1 MMRLSLRARVLA
13 GMALVVI
20 ALVVVG
26 VTVITATR
34 AHLIDQVDNRLAATE
49 GRATGHPGS
58 DDTTGAPEDVPPDS
72 GYGDRLSEIYEGVL
86 YPDGRLVTIYAP
98 NYGGD
103 DVAVPD
109 VDVEQVADAAETKQ
123 HFTTGA
129 VDDDGSRYRV
139 CAFVGPNGTYRI
151 VAQPLDDVD
160 DTIAR
165 LITIEIVAGAFV
177 LAVLAVVTWW
187 VLRLGIKPIKQ
198 MTRTA
203 EQIASGD
210 MSHRVPEAP
219 ASTEAGQLGAA
230 LNEMLGRLDV
240 AFTEREES
248 QDRLQRFVADASH
261 ELRTPVTTIRG
272 YAELYRVG
280 GLAGR
285 ADLDEA
291 MRRTEQE
298 AVRMA
303 RLVDDLLSLAK
314 LDQGRVL
321 ELRPVDLSRLVADAA
336 RDAAAVAPG
345 RGINTELDGP
355 VVVSG
360 DEDRLR
366 QVIANIVGNA
376 LVHTPPDTPI
386 DLSVTA
392 TESDARITVGDHGPG
407 MTPEVAARVTQRFYR
422 ADLARSR
429 DRGGSGLGMSIA
441 DAAVNAH
448 GGEIVVD
455 SEVGRGTTV
464 TVTLPLAVTPPS

>member
-1 MMRLSLRARVLA
+1 MRLSLRARVLA

-26 VTVITATR
+26 VIVTTATR
-34 AHLIDQVDNRLAATE
+34 VHLIDQVDNRLAATE
-49 GRATGHPGS
+49 GRGDHPGS
-58 DDTTGAPEDVPPDS
+58 YDTTGEPADAEPDS

-86 YPDGRLVTIYAP
+86 HPDGRLVTIYAP

-109 VDVEQVADAAETKQ
+109 VDVEQVADAAESKQ

-129 VDDDGSRYRV
+129 VDDDGTRYRV

-280 GLAGR
+280 GLAER

-321 ELRPVDLSRLVADAA
+321 ELGPVDLSRLVADAA

-345 RGINTELDGP
+345 RVINTALNGP
-355 VVVSG
+355 GVVSG
-360 DEDRLR
+360 ER
-366 QVIANIVGNA
+366 G
-376 LVHTPPDTPI
+376 PP
-386 DLSVTA
+386 
-392 TESDARITVGDHGPG
+392 
-407 MTPEVAARVTQRFYR
+407 
-422 ADLARSR
+422 
-429 DRGGSGLGMSIA
+429 
-441 DAAVNAH
+441 
-448 GGEIVVD
+448 
-455 SEVGRGTTV
+455 
-464 TVTLPLAVTPPS
+464 PPSHREHRRQCARAHSGGYADRPDRHGERIGRCDHRR